1 MRNTSRAVS
10 AGDSQSNKGKDKV
23 IFMKKQMD
31 LKALLESKMGNIQP
45 VEEVQQSIEAIE
57 QEIPKNL
64 MFDAESIE
72 FKPETKPVTANA
84 AHGLTVEEAKQYD
97 DDMNRFI
104 DTVLIAGVDYGVI
117 PHCNKPTL
125 FKSGA
130 EKIMN
135 YLGLIARTE
144 VVNRVE
150 DYNTGFFSYE
160 CKVFLIDYNGVV
172 KGEGV
177 GICNTREGRYAKQ
190 SGYVVQNTVLK
201 MTKKRALVDA
211 VLNVGNLS
219 ARFTQDV
226 EDMNIEPDQPYGKG
240 VVDLKSNSNISSA
253 PKTERR
259 ATQKQIAFLEKLMEQ
274 HNTSTKGMNKYVAQQ
289 YGVDDYH
296 MISGYQASQL
306 IEKFKALDE
315 R

>member
-1 MRNTSRAVS
+1 MT
-10 AGDSQSNKGKDKV
+10 
-23 IFMKKQMD
+23 KQMD
-31 LKALLESKMGNIQP
+31 LKALLESKMG
-45 VEEVQQSIEAIE
+45 SITPMKEAQTAIE
-57 QEIPKNL
+57 RAEAVVPKNL
-64 MFDAESIE
+64 MFDSESTE
-72 FKPETKPVTANA
+72 FKPETKAVTATTA
-84 AHGLTVEEAKQYD
+84 RGLTVEEAKQFD

-104 DTVLIAGVDYGVI
+104 DTVLISGVDYGVI

-125 FKSGA
+125 LKSGA

-177 GICNTREGRYAKQ
+177 GICNSREGRYAKQ
-190 SGYVVQNTVLK
+190 NGYAVQNTVLK

-211 VLNVGNLS
+211 ALNVGNLS

-226 EDMNIEPDQPYGKG
+226 EDMNLEPERPSVGKS
-240 VVDLKSNSNISSA
+240 VEELRSNNNASTSA
-253 PKTERR
+253 PKTERP
-259 ATQKQIAFLEKLMEQ
+259 ASQKQIYFLEILMGQ
-274 HNTSTKGMNKYVAQQ
+274 HGTTVDAMNKYVSQQ
-289 YGVDDYH
+289 YGIDDYRKK
-296 MISGYQASQL
+296 QTQRL
-306 IEKFKALDE
+306 KPLCF
-315 R
+315 